1 MHKDDRF
8 LYRLILLLATLGGL
22 TIGLAIGPVLAAQD
36 TLSAQVLRLLDR
48 VNTWSVAQTFAVDIQ
63 ISTVNTAAPAGTD
76 CDAAGEV
83 GKYYWDSTND
93 NLYICSGAS
102 GWRKITTV
110 AP

>member
-1 MHKDDRF
+1 MKTLTF
-8 LYRLILLLATLGGL
+8 LLFALLGVGL
-22 TIGLAIGPVLAAQD
+22 TVAAQD

-48 VNTWSVAQTFAVDIQ
+48 LNTWSVTQTFAADIQ
-63 ISTVNTAAPAGTD
+63 ISTVNTAAPASAD

-102 GWRKITTV
+102 GWRKITTI

>member
-1 MHKDDRF
+1 MAAMPP
-8 LYRLILLLATLGGL
+8 LMRLLHSAALVFIAVVLLAHLS
-22 TIGLAIGPVLAAQD
+22 AAGQD
-36 TLSAQVLRLLDR
+36 TLSVQVLRLLDR

-63 ISTVNTAAPAGTD
+63 VSTVNTAAPASAA

-83 GKYYWDSTND
+83 GKLFFDSSAD

-102 GWRKITTV
+102 GWRKITTA

>member
-1 MHKDDRF
+1 MKRF
-8 LYRLILLLATLGGL
+8 LLGLFCGILGADLLAQGS
-22 TIGLAIGPVLAAQD
+22 
-36 TLSAQVLRLLDR
+36 LSAQVLRLLSQA
-48 VNTWSVAQTFAVDIQ
+48 NTWTATQTFGVDIQ

-76 CDAAGEV
+76 CDAAGET

-102 GWRKITTV
+102 GWRKITTS